1 LTSAVQALLIV
12 FTALTPEEQEEAF
25 AQLRQRRMDAQGD
38 AEREMER
45 HVRSLRR
52 VAEAIGHA
60 PGVAEYR
67 EASQALIAD
76 GEDLEPFSRLYRYFG
91 KSWARALE
99 ALELSGE
106 TTTKAIEARFA
117 HRRLGKPVRYS
128 EDELRE
134 ALARAVEHFGRVP
147 NTQEY
152 AWWRERQL
160 ELARAQGKERPHLP
174 TEGPFRERWGG
185 WEGGLLHFGY
195 TPDAIAH
202 RLARRERVFFA
213 EDEPHLP
220 EDLPVAELA
229 SGGLPGESLPG
240 LPLSED
246 EAVAVRE
253 AYEAFPARTRHV
265 LTVRLGLGGERK
277 RILREVADA
286 LGLHLSRVQQLQVY
300 ATDLLVEAVGEPKHA
315 RAGLRADVI
324 EGLRL
329 MAGAPQPPGAPR
341 VAP

>member
-1 LTSAVQALLIV
+1 LTSGVQAILILHA
-12 FTALTPEEQEEAF
+12 ALTPEEQEEAF
-25 AQLRQRRMDAQGD
+25 AQLRERRIDAQGD
-38 AEREMER
+38 AEREMES

-52 VAEAIGHA
+52 VAEALGHS
-60 PGVAEYR
+60 PGVTEYR
-67 EASQALIAD
+67 EVSQALIAE
-76 GEDLEPFSRLYRYFG
+76 GEDVEPFSRLYRYFG
-91 KSWARALE
+91 KSWGRAQE
-99 ALELSGE
+99 ALQLSGE

-128 EDELRE
+128 EDELWE
-134 ALARAVEHFGRVP
+134 ALARAVAHFGRVP

-152 AWWRERQL
+152 SWWRERQL
-160 ELARAQGKERPHLP
+160 ELARARGEEKPHLP
-174 TEGPFRERWGG
+174 TDGPYRERWGG

-202 RLARRERVFFA
+202 RLARRERVFFT

-220 EDLPVAELA
+220 DDLPVAALA
-229 SGGLPGESLPG
+229 SVASCA

-246 EAVAVRE
+246 EAEAVRE

-265 LTVRLGLGGERK
+265 LTVRLGLGGEPK
-277 RILREVADA
+277 RVLREVADA
-286 LGLHLSRVQQLQVY
+286 LSLHLSRVQQLQAY

-324 EGLRL
+324 EGLRQ
-329 MAGAPQPPGAPR
+329 MADGIAG
-341 VAP
+341 

>member
-1 LTSAVQALLIV
+1 MTSGVETLSILYA
-12 FTALTPEEQEEAF
+12 ALTPEEQEEAF
-25 AQLRQRRMDAQGD
+25 AQLRERRIDAQGD
-38 AEREMER
+38 AEREMEC

-60 PGVAEYR
+60 PGVTEYR
-67 EASQALIAD
+67 EVSQALIAD
-76 GEDLEPFSRLYRYFG
+76 GEDVEPFSRLYRYFG
-91 KSWARALE
+91 KSWGRAQE

-134 ALARAVEHFGRVP
+134 ALAACVEYFGRVP
-147 NTQEY
+147 NTTEY
-152 AWWRERQL
+152 SWWRERRL
-160 ELARAQGKERPHLP
+160 EVARAQGRERPHLP

-185 WEGGLLHFGY
+185 WEPALAHFGHS
-195 TPDAIAH
+195 PDAIAH

-220 EDLPVAELA
+220 HDLPVTTLA
-229 SGGLPGESLPG
+229 PVASCA

-246 EAVAVRE
+246 EAEAVRE

-286 LGLHLSRVQQLQVY
+286 LSLHLSRVQQLQAY
-300 ATDLLVEAVGEPKHA
+300 AFDLLVEAVGEPKHA

-324 EGLRL
+324 ESLRL
-329 MAGAPQPPGAPR
+329 MADGVEG
-341 VAP
+341 

>member
-1 LTSAVQALLIV
+1 MTSGVQALLILHA
-12 FTALTPEEQEEAF
+12 ALTPEEQEEAF
-25 AQLRQRRMDAQGD
+25 AQLRQARLNAQGD
-38 AEREMER
+38 AEREMES

-52 VAEAIGHA
+52 VAEAVGHS
-60 PGVAEYR
+60 PGVTEYR
-67 EASQALIAD
+67 EVSQALIAG
-76 GEDLEPFSRLYRYFG
+76 GEEVEPFSRLYHYFG
-91 KSWARALE
+91 KSWARAQE

-106 TTTKAIEARFA
+106 TTTRAIEARFA

-134 ALARAVEHFGRVP
+134 ALSACVAHFGRVP

-160 ELARAQGKERPHLP
+160 ELARARGEEKPHLP

-213 EDEPHLP
+213 KDAEDEGHLP
-220 EDLPVAELA
+220 DDLPVAELEE
-229 SGGLPGESLPG
+229 GEPGV
-240 LPLSED
+240 LPLSAE
-246 EAVAVRE
+246 EAEAVRE
-253 AYEAFPARTRHV
+253 AYEAFPRRTRHV

-277 RILREVADA
+277 RILREVGDA

-329 MAGAPQPPGAPR
+329 MADGVEG
-341 VAP
+341 

>member
-1 LTSAVQALLIV
+1 LTSGVQALLILHA
-12 FTALTPEEQEEAF
+12 ALTPEEQEEAF
-25 AQLRQRRMDAQGD
+25 ALLRERRMDALGD
-38 AEREMER
+38 AEREMDR

-60 PGVAEYR
+60 PGVTEYQ
-67 EASQALIAD
+67 EVSQALIAE
-76 GEDLEPFSRLYRYFG
+76 GEDVEPFSRLYRYFG
-91 KSWARALE
+91 KSWARAQE

-106 TTTKAIEARFA
+106 TTTRAIEARFA

-134 ALARAVEHFGRVP
+134 ALAACVEHFGRVP
-147 NTQEY
+147 NTPEY

-160 ELARAQGKERPHLP
+160 ELARARGEKKPHLP
-174 TEGPFRERWGG
+174 TDGPYRERWGG
-185 WEGGLLHFGY
+185 WEGGMLHFGY

-220 EDLPVAELA
+220 DDLPVTALA
-229 SGGLPGESLPG
+229 PVASCA
-240 LPLSED
+240 LPLGED
-246 EAVAVRE
+246 EAEAVRE

-265 LTVRLGLGGERK
+265 LTVRLGLGGEPK

-286 LGLHLSRVQQLQVY
+286 LSLHLSRVQQLQAY
-300 ATDLLVEAVGEPKHA
+300 ALDLLVEAVGEPKHA

-324 EGLRL
+324 ESLRL
-329 MAGAPQPPGAPR
+329 MAATAPAESLSAP
-341 VAP
+341 